1 MGHFYS
7 YGSGYRYGVENDDRT
22 GRDPLSV
29 MDWSSRIINSK
40 FGAVS
45 ATEDAIWSESDGP
58 V

>member
-1 MGHFYS
+1 M
-7 YGSGYRYGVENDDRT
+7 ENDDSA
-22 GRDPLSV
+22 GRDPLLV
-29 MDWSSRIINSK
+29 MDWSNRIINRK